1 MGDITGNDKPLDEPF
16 MPAVGDLYWLN
27 TQILWSGDRKPTR
40 PVVVIETP
48 AEEPGRIAVVTRTT
62 DTTRKGVPHD
72 PVPELGLRRPG
83 VFADFASTES
93 LLWTLRNVRRLGVL
107 ASDVLAKVMERFG

>member
-1 MGDITGNDKPLDEPF
+1 MTDDEERLDEPF
-16 MPAVGDLYWLN
+16 MPVVGDLYWVN

-40 PVVVIETP
+40 PVVVVETP
-48 AEEPGRIAVVTRTT
+48 AEDLGRIAVVTRTT

-72 PVPELGLRRPG
+72 PVPELGLHRPG
-83 VFADFASTES
+83 VFADFGSTES
-93 LLWTLRNVRRLGVL
+93 VLWTLRNVRRLGVL